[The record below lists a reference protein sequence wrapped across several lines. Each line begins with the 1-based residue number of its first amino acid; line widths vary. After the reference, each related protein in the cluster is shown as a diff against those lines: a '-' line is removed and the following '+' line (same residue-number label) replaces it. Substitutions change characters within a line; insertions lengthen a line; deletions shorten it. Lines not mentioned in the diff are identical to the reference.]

1 MRLPQKFFRS
11 SLLIVLTCLPLA
23 GMAETWEASTVVQL
37 WEGSTASILFSQDS
51 MIATQPDYCLVSD
64 LDTIDACVSG
74 ACETS
79 TEISCS
85 FYLSGENPIHI
96 VLDTSRLVFDDTLNL
111 SDTSTFQERPT
122 YYSLGSGAYGLEEFF
137 VLDLFIGA
145 YALCHGSIEDTSW
158 IYNSQGVYMYNRMYL
173 ACQVQ
178 DDGTTK
184 FDSIPQY
191 PYDTTESVL
200 RTPAHTDV
208 LTPQG
213 PSYRVNG
220 ARATVN
226 GAVGV
231 RVRAVGKE

>member
-1 MRLPQKFFRS
+1 MENAYTCSTSEAECYLQS
-11 SLLIVLTCLPLA
+11 ST
-23 GMAETWEASTVVQL
+23 
-37 WEGSTASILFSQDS
+37 
-51 MIATQPDYCLVSD
+51 
-64 LDTIDACVSG
+64 
-74 ACETS
+74 
-79 TEISCS
+79 
-85 FYLSGENPIHI
+85 
-96 VLDTSRLVFDDTLNL
+96 
-111 SDTSTFQERPT
+111 
-122 YYSLGSGAYGLEEFF
+122 
-137 VLDLFIGA
+137 
-145 YALCHGSIEDTSW
+145 
-158 IYNSQGVYMYNRMYL
+158 MYL

-200 RTPAHTDV
+200 RTSAHTDV

-231 RVRAVGKE
+231 TVRAVGKE